1 MLHAFLFHS
10 FPSAL
15 SCVFTLLPRGEPGSP
30 ASLSP
35 ASPRKSEP
43 QIGPP
48 TFENGITYLFFI
60 IPQTFQKAIPF
71 RLFSISFS
79 PRDRSGD
86 SERSHPPGRSGR
98 SRGQNTLS
106 HFVGREHRI
115 FLRRL
120 SAIFE
125 MEEQVMC
132 WSNSNWCG
140 CGCNRWDCG
149 CGCTGNG
156 SGNSSGSD
164 PTWRCRWV
172 CTSNWSTNST
182 ALTDAASDLATTDS
196 LPFGADFFTGD
207 SGCGCS
213 G

>member
-1 MLHAFLFHS
+1 
-10 FPSAL
+10 
-15 SCVFTLLPRGEPGSP
+15 
-30 ASLSP
+30 
-35 ASPRKSEP
+35 
-43 QIGPP
+43 
-48 TFENGITYLFFI
+48 
-60 IPQTFQKAIPF
+60 
-71 RLFSISFS
+71 
-79 PRDRSGD
+79 
-86 SERSHPPGRSGR
+86 
-98 SRGQNTLS
+98 
-106 HFVGREHRI
+106 
-115 FLRRL
+115 
-120 SAIFE
+120 
-125 MEEQVMC
+125 MC
-132 WSNSNWCG
+132 WSNSNWCGCGCNRWGCRCGCGCNRWGCRCG

>member
-1 MLHAFLFHS
+1 
-10 FPSAL
+10 
-15 SCVFTLLPRGEPGSP
+15 
-30 ASLSP
+30 
-35 ASPRKSEP
+35 
-43 QIGPP
+43 
-48 TFENGITYLFFI
+48 
-60 IPQTFQKAIPF
+60 
-71 RLFSISFS
+71 
-79 PRDRSGD
+79 
-86 SERSHPPGRSGR
+86 
-98 SRGQNTLS
+98 
-106 HFVGREHRI
+106 
-115 FLRRL
+115 
-120 SAIFE
+120 
-125 MEEQVMC
+125 MC
-132 WSNSNWCG
+132 WSNSNWCGCGCNRWGCRCG